1 MAEDANARIRVDID
15 TAAALANIKNLQRQ
29 ISAFHTS
36 MAKGGAAAAASSI
49 NLQQGLLNSINKTG
63 QFSATIKNVK
73 TTTDSFTNSLEKN
86 KLSMGEYFR
95 YSGAATKTFG
105 KLFRTEFDTI
115 NKVARERVKD
125 LQTQYIKMGRDA
137 NGAMQAIAVR
147 PLSLDMKNLG
157 TQTQIAAQRQALL
170 NQMLK
175 QGSTNL
181 LNFGKNTQ
189 WAGRQLMVGFT
200 IPLVMFG
207 SVASKTFMDL
217 EKQAIRFK
225 RVYGEMFTTTA
236 ETTKALE
243 EVKSLANEFTK
254 YGVAVAK
261 TMEIAADIAAMGRM
275 GADLNAQV
283 AETTRLAILG
293 GVEQSEALK
302 ATISLTDAFG
312 VSAEQLAGKIDFLNA
327 VENQT
332 VTSIEDLTIAIPKA
346 GPVVQQLGGD
356 VEDLTFF
363 LTAMRE
369 GGINASE
376 GANAL
381 KSGLASLIN
390 PAEKSAK
397 FLANL
402 GININGIVEANKGN
416 VKGIVIDFANALDT
430 LDPLNRARAIEQLFG
445 KFQFS
450 RLSTLFQNVTREGNQ
465 ASRVLK
471 LANATTEE
479 LAILSE
485 RELKRVEDSPMFKFQ
500 KAVEDIK
507 VTLVPLGE
515 AFLKAVTPVLEFGT
529 KILEKFNELDAGAK
543 QFVVGLTAI
552 AGVIGPVFLMGFG
565 LIANGV
571 ANVIKGFVFFKTAM
585 NRAGSASSQ
594 LGMQTEY
601 MTQQQLEASA
611 VAASLDQIHTK
622 LTQTFT
628 SEASAINN
636 LTASYN
642 RSIAAQALM
651 TGGAIKRT
659 RPTKKYASGVLSVPG
674 PKGAGDVIPAMLS
687 PGEAIIPAKQA
698 SKYSGFISSMISDNI
713 PGFVNGRNPFAQ
725 LGSMVRAPGV
735 KHGIMEGLL
744 RLLTGN
750 RKGMY
755 NSDQNYYKDS
765 VAKNFMRS
773 NPKVAVRMQDEDLIK
788 LINSKDKRYKSL
800 FETQTSR
807 AMDTPD
813 KRAFAENKLFGFGEN
828 LDPRQRPVYG
838 YLFNQER
845 NLRNTSKQRSFSL
858 FEALSGKERTLF
870 NRSSVKERFNA
881 TTGSLMNPKTFTYGN
896 TAMVLKK
903 KNIRDRTSFTYGDS
917 YNAANEKFATP
928 AKLGSRSTQAYNA
941 SKTSLDKDFFEA
953 QILGGFTL
961 KDVKKII
968 VTQPEL
974 IPQLQSLLRAQGIK
988 IPVGMPRFT
997 MLQRLRKIISRG
1009 KLGAETLP
1017 TIQPEG
1023 AYSNIPFGKKV
1034 PGYKDGIFSVPGPKG
1049 AGDIMPSM
1057 LSPGEAV
1064 IPAKPAKKYASLI
1077 QSMISDNIPGFEN
1090 SNVKK
1095 KSGMVVKDVKLKS
1108 SAGTTAAPPKARPA
1122 APKIAP
1128 PDTVTGY
1135 TEFVTAGLGRG
1146 RNSELN
1152 NRIASP
1158 KALAADFR
1166 SAGSMGMSPVV
1177 DAMLGAM
1184 GFKDQRQ
1191 IKKAIQGNPELAK
1204 NLKGFATGLSSG
1216 IANEL
1221 DKVPDALMGD
1231 PKLSSIAKKV
1241 GTATAKNF
1249 GPDIEKAFK
1258 TVQKDLTVAL
1268 DNTRERINSKNK
1280 ARAVERIP
1288 LKAEQS
1294 GYIGKSMKRFKNTG
1308 NLLGL
1313 TGNIPSDAVAAHLSE
1328 PKKVSLSEL
1337 EKTSTL
1343 SKKALEAK
1351 ARKLSGTK
1359 QVHREG
1365 QPQIKTIVPAGY
1377 TAKQS
1382 IAELEKVQ
1390 GVQKENVKAE
1400 EKVVKQKAKV
1410 VKEEAKT
1417 TKAKAATVKVEKET
1431 QVRAKRADAARKG
1444 WETRRAKTI
1453 ANQTINPDAP
1463 ESGKRKMSG
1472 GAIGMVATGAVMA
1485 GSMMP
1490 GAIGEISQ
1498 QLMMP
1503 VMLLSM
1509 MQQMLKPPL
1518 FHAAIAITAVVA
1530 GAIALKGAFDKA
1542 QDESMKLTEAMSGG
1556 AKSIKAFSEFS
1567 GKVSAGEIMDRR
1579 RESSLSQFAVQT
1591 GKTTFGES
1599 FVQSEAGKG
1608 MVSSAKQSISVL
1620 GKQATEGQ
1628 LVNQLVTAVAS
1639 GALDAMQARSIAAN
1653 IAQEIGDYSFG
1664 INVNAKL
1671 IELLGPNGEN
1681 LLNNPLEVR
1690 VKLVEDTRKS
1700 VVGQQPNL
1708 TAQADRAALASNI
1721 SGTAIVGGAAI
1732 GGAVGG
1738 VPGAV
1743 VGGIIGAGVTAYNLL
1758 ESLKGLG
1765 AASGAAV
1772 ASGQMALQVQQE
1784 MVDSLDVQYEKR
1796 IAAAKAAG
1804 DTEKADELTNQ
1815 HLEDRKVLLAENA
1828 KSTKAIVDMYKNEN
1842 FMGQGAM
1849 GQAVDKAIED
1859 FYANDPQQKALA
1871 IGARDQIVSA
1881 SGLKQE
1887 QEFQM
1892 KLLLSTGDL
1901 NPQQVLGLLNT
1912 FGKDNEQLT
1921 SVLNVITKFGTGEGN
1936 RAIQLMDLFV
1946 GKDNKPDAAAQK
1958 TFMMNL
1964 ESKDPTGAKKYL
1976 DMFAEASK
1984 LGGANIV
1991 PVDVV
1996 MDFYNNDPTKSLEF
2010 QNILDK
2016 INAVDGKISMDFVQ
2030 NLIGDAEFEKFKENQ
2045 AYFESLPPQQQKDF
2059 LSAYT
2064 NTMTMSGDKTM
2075 QDAWRSWVDTLPKEE
2090 KGRAF
2095 QDFAFNTAVRV
2106 VGDGTD
2112 TSAAVTETVKTPSS
2126 SGGRKSD
2133 PLDGILKSLQNI
2145 RKASIN
2151 AQGGMTELLKLF
2163 EKGKNISVFKGIE
2176 NQLLKLTSNTDFSS
2190 FIAGLDK
2197 KEQDLF
2203 ITVKNGN
2210 VALKQR
2216 GRLLEKAYQANAV
2229 GQFVLSQQKLVISS
2243 KNELAVRNLLIKSGY
2258 SYAEAVDMARDS
2270 EIQLAFAQANA
2281 IKKTKARRKAL
2292 KELEE
2297 ALKSG
2302 LAAQKAT
2309 LTAEEEFEDLYDKI
2323 QGKLDADKTAI
2334 ELKFKL
2340 DSAADDKIIRDA
2352 ENKIAEIQYKLD
2364 DQEAGLTLISDKEEV
2379 INEKYDKRLEALDKI
2394 KSVNDRIS
2402 QQQKNQLSL
2411 ADALSSGDIGAA
2423 ASAMQQIQQQF
2434 VSDSSAQQEDLIEK
2448 ARQQELLKVTTLIN
2462 GELKTR
2468 EQIEKTIKDLQ
2479 KEIFDIEEG
2488 RLEPALENNRIL
2500 IAARDEALLKLDQES
2515 DKWLAVKNSIEIA
2528 KYAALDYGKALAA
2541 ANALALQAIAQIKN
2555 PAPPSTPAP
2564 VVPQDVAPKNDVKA
2578 QLDGTPAPTPAPIPD
2593 PTPKTTISKPTK
2605 AELAKEAQAAITAKN
2620 QITAKKVTASVGGAA
2635 MNDPLGIKKIVPPSI
2650 MQSVND
2656 WGKGVQNSVTNW
2668 VKSIIPKAQPKP
2680 APKPATKPATKPV
2693 SSGVNTSTL
2702 AGILAAS
2709 NKPAPTPTKLSG
2721 PALRAAMKAGGG
2733 MVPRFANG
2741 GNVGYYPMGGLIPY
2755 KANGGLFQSVN
2766 TDSVAAMLTPGE
2778 FVIKRSAV
2786 ENFGADNL
2794 KSINNG
2800 TYDQGS
2806 VYNYSV
2812 SVNVKTDADASQIAK
2827 TVMTQIK
2834 QIDSQ
2839 RIRGV
2844 GLR

>member
-15 TAAALANIKNLQRQ
+15 TAEALANIKNLQRQ

-63 QFSATIKNVK
+63 QFSATIKTVK

-207 SVASKTFMDL
+207 SVASKTFMDM

-243 EVKSLANEFTK
+243 EIKDLANEFTK

-261 TMEIAADIAAMGRM
+261 TMELAADIAATGKM
-275 GADLNAQV
+275 GADLTAQV
-283 AETTRLAILG
+283 SEATRLAVLG
-293 GVEQSEALK
+293 GVEQAEALK

-332 VTSIEDLTIAIPKA
+332 VTSIEDLTVAIPKA

-356 VEDLTFF
+356 VQDLTFF

-381 KSGLASLIN
+381 KSGLASMIN
-390 PAEKSAK
+390 PTGKAAEMLEG
-397 FLANL
+397 F
-402 GININGIVEANKGN
+402 GINLKGIVDANKGN
-416 VKGIVIDFANALDT
+416 VKGIVIDFAKALDT
-430 LDPLNRARAIEQLFG
+430 LDPLNRAQAIEQLFG
-445 KFQFS
+445 KFQFA
-450 RLSTLFQNVTREGNQ
+450 RLSTLFQNVIKEGNQ

-485 RELKRVEDSPMFKFQ
+485 RELKKVEDSPMFKFQ

-585 NRAGSASSQ
+585 NKAGSASSQ

-674 PKGAGDVIPAMLS
+674 PKGAGDVVPAMLS

-713 PGFVNGRNPFAQ
+713 PGFRFGRNPFASILGRSNVGVRMQSQAFSQALASGNKKYQSGFATGTGDDFLSKYGLKKPKQKQ
-725 LGSMVRAPGV
+725 LRTKLEQDVFGLPGSTSAGQRPTYGFASSSPLQAILNTLLFGKTGARASGAMNPRSSKLDRYGDLSL
-735 KHGIMEGLL
+735 I
-744 RLLTGN
+744 T
-750 RKGMY
+750 KG
-755 NSDQNYYKDS
+755 S
-765 VAKNFMRS
+765 VAKRSSAYAGDILLDYSRNRNLSSSPAPMRGATRS
-773 NPKVAVRMQDEDLIK
+773 QSQAAQFGRFGQPFGNIPTGGNSFTTNPKPPYIETYTPGGFAFKEIDKIIARNPTIAKQLRAELKEAGLGSVR
-788 LINSKDKRYKSL
+788 
-800 FETQTSR
+800 
-807 AMDTPD
+807 
-813 KRAFAENKLFGFGEN
+813 
-828 LDPRQRPVYG
+828 V
-838 YLFNQER
+838 
-845 NLRNTSKQRSFSL
+845 
-858 FEALSGKERTLF
+858 
-870 NRSSVKERFNA
+870 
-881 TTGSLMNPKTFTYGN
+881 TGSNF
-896 TAMVLKK
+896 
-903 KNIRDRTSFTYGDS
+903 
-917 YNAANEKFATP
+917 AARLF
-928 AKLGSRSTQAYNA
+928 
-941 SKTSLDKDFFEA
+941 
-953 QILGGFTL
+953 
-961 KDVKKII
+961 KKI
-968 VTQPEL
+968 
-974 IPQLQSLLRAQGIK
+974 GI
-988 IPVGMPRFT
+988 
-997 MLQRLRKIISRG
+997 
-1009 KLGAETLP
+1009 
-1017 TIQPEG
+1017 
-1023 AYSNIPFGKKV
+1023 

-1077 QSMISDNIPGFEN
+1077 QSMIADNIPGFKD
-1090 SNVKK
+1090 SNVKD
-1095 KSGMVVKDVKLKS
+1095 KSGMVVKDVKLGS
-1108 SAGTTAAPPKARPA
+1108 SNSSVPARSPNPSDVKAYTNATMFLSEDDNQNLRAGKAGPEKLSASIRSGGALATSPL
-1122 APKIAP
+1122 I
-1128 PDTVTGY
+1128 
-1135 TEFVTAGLGRG
+1135 TEIVRAMG
-1146 RNSELN
+1146 NPSQSEIN
-1152 NRIASP
+1152 
-1158 KALAADFR
+1158 KAL
-1166 SAGSMGMSPVV
+1166 
-1177 DAMLGAM
+1177 
-1184 GFKDQRQ
+1184 K
-1191 IKKAIQGNPELAK
+1191 
-1204 NLKGFATGLSSG
+1204 
-1216 IANEL
+1216 
-1221 DKVPDALMGD
+1221 D
-1231 PKLSSIAKKV
+1231 PKLKKDLSSFANSFSSRLAAEVGSSKAPIGDAKFSEIAGKIAREEAALRGKDFAKATEKV
-1241 GTATAKNF
+1241 LTRATTYEDNTTQRINEKGKPRARGRSQMLSGVTSYRNQRESYKTTGAALGLSGTLPSKPFMAHITEPLKVSLAKFSGQLTATA
-1249 GPDIEKAFK
+1249 
-1258 TVQKDLTVAL
+1258 
-1268 DNTRERINSKNK
+1268 
-1280 ARAVERIP
+1280 
-1288 LKAEQS
+1288 EQS
-1294 GYIGKSMKRFKNTG
+1294 RKLLEAGKKIVYREG
-1308 NLLGL
+1308 
-1313 TGNIPSDAVAAHLSE
+1313 DA
-1328 PKKVSLSEL
+1328 
-1337 EKTSTL
+1337 
-1343 SKKALEAK
+1343 SKKI
-1351 ARKLSGTK
+1351 T
-1359 QVHREG
+1359 
-1365 QPQIKTIVPAGY
+1365 VPADT
-1377 TAKQS
+1377 TAKQA
-1382 IAELEKVQ
+1382 IAKLENQTSKT
-1390 GVQKENVKAE
+1390 N
-1400 EKVVKQKAKV
+1400 AKT

-1417 TKAKAATVKVEKET
+1417 TKEKAKVVKEDAKTTKTKAATVKVEKET
-1431 QVRAKRADAARKG
+1431 QAGVKRADAARKG

-1453 ANQTINPDAP
+1453 ANQAINPDAP

-1509 MQQMLKPPL
+1509 MQSILKPPL
-1518 FHAAIAITAVVA
+1518 LLAAAALTTVVA
-1530 GAIALKGAFDKA
+1530 GAIALKGVFDKA
-1542 QDESMKLTEAMSGG
+1542 QDESMKLTEAMGGG
-1556 AKSIKAFSEFS
+1556 AKSIQAFSEFS

-1599 FVQSEAGKG
+1599 FVKSEAGQG
-1608 MVSSAKQSISVL
+1608 MVASARQSIASS
-1620 GKQATEGQ
+1620 GRQSTESQ
-1628 LVNQLVTAVAS
+1628 LVNQLVTAVS
-1639 GALDAMQARSIAAN
+1639 TGALDAMQARSIAAN

-1690 VKLVEDTRKS
+1690 VKLIEDTR
-1700 VVGQQPNL
+1700 QNL
-1708 TAQADRAALASNI
+1708 SATQGAITKTADPFAVLGGNALRTGAMA
-1721 SGTAIVGGAAI
+1721 GAGALMGGPI
-1732 GGAVGG
+1732 GAVAGT
-1738 VPGAV
+1738 VA
-1743 VGGIIGAGVTAYNLL
+1743 GIALGAGETVEAFKNMGT
-1758 ESLKGLG
+1758 
-1765 AASGAAV
+1765 ASGAMV
-1772 ASGQMALQVQQE
+1772 AGGVIALQQQQE
-1784 MVDSLDVQYEKR
+1784 MVDSLDLQYERR
-1796 IAAAKAAG
+1796 IAEAKAAG
-1804 DTEKADELTNQ
+1804 DTAKADELANK
-1815 HLEDRKVLLAENA
+1815 HLQDRKSILAENA
-1828 KSTKAIVDMYKNEN
+1828 KTTKVVLDSYREAG
-1842 FMGQGAM
+1842 FAGQGAM
-1849 GQAVDKAIED
+1849 GQAVDKMIGDRFAD
-1859 FYANDPQQKALA
+1859 NPLQQSLAL
-1871 IGARDQIVSA
+1871 GAKDQIVSA
-1881 SGLKQE
+1881 SGLDQTQE
-1887 QEFQM
+1887 YQM
-1892 KLLLSTGDL
+1892 KLMLATGDL
-1901 NPQQVLGLLNT
+1901 DPQQILGLLNT
-1912 FGKDNEQLT
+1912 FGKDKEQLT
-1921 SVLNVITKFGTGEGN
+1921 TVLNVMTKFGAAEGN
-1936 RAIQLMDLFV
+1936 RALQLMNTFV
-1946 GKDNKPDAAAQK
+1946 DKDGNPDPVAQK

-1964 ESKDPTGAKKYL
+1964 ESKDPTGAAKYL

-1991 PVDVV
+1991 KTDVV
-1996 MDFYNNDPTKSLEF
+1996 MDFYNNNPGKALEF
-2010 QNILDK
+2010 QNMMDK
-2016 INAVDGKISMDFVQ
+2016 INAVDGKMSMAFVQ

-2059 LSAYT
+2059 MSAYT
-2064 NTMTMSGDKTM
+2064 NTMTMEGDPDM
-2075 QDAWRSWVDTLPKEE
+2075 QAAWKSWVSTLPEGE

-2095 QDFAFNTAVRV
+2095 QDFAINTAVRV
-2106 VGDGTD
+2106 TEAGQDAST
-2112 TSAAVTETVKTPSS
+2112 AVTEPVKPPS
-2126 SGGRKSD
+2126 SGGGRKAN

-2151 AQGGMTELLKLF
+2151 ALGGTKELFKLF

-2176 NQLLKLTSNTDFSS
+2176 NQLLNLTSNTDFSS

-2197 KEQDLF
+2197 KEQGLF
-2203 ITVKNGN
+2203 ITIKKGN
-2210 VALKQR
+2210 VELTKR
-2216 GRLLEKAYQANAV
+2216 GRLLEKAYTAKTV
-2229 GQFVLSQQKLVISS
+2229 GEFVLSQQKLVISS
-2243 KNELAVRNLLIKSGY
+2243 KNELAVRNLLVKSGY

-2281 IKKTKARRKAL
+2281 IKKTKARKKAL

-2340 DSAADDKIIRDA
+2340 DAAADDKIIREA
-2352 ENKIAEIQYKLD
+2352 ENQIAGIQYKLD

-2394 KSVNDRIS
+2394 KTINDRIS

-2423 ASAMQQIQQQF
+2423 AAAMQQIQQQF

-2448 ARQQELLKVTTLIN
+2448 ARQQELLNTTVLVN

-2479 KEIFDIEEG
+2479 KEIFEIEEG
-2488 RLEPALENNRIL
+2488 RLEPAQENNRVL
-2500 IAARDEALLKLDQES
+2500 LAARDEALLKLDQES
-2515 DKWLAVKNSIEIA
+2515 DKWLAVRNSIDLA
-2528 KYAALDYGKALAA
+2528 KTAATDYGKALAD
-2541 ANALALQAIAQIKN
+2541 ANALALQAIAQINN
-2555 PAPPSTPAP
+2555 PLAATGQEP
-2564 VVPQDVAPKNDVKA
+2564 VVPVVTEDVVSKDTATSKST
-2578 QLDGTPAPTPAPIPD
+2578 GTPTPTPPPAP
-2593 PTPKTTISKPTK
+2593 
-2605 AELAKEAQAAITAKN
+2605 AELTPQEIIARDQAASKAAFEASGLSASGYVKKIEAQEFAASAAAKEAKIKADQKSSKDAQEKSGLSVSAYVRQIEAAEAAKAAA
-2620 QITAKKVTASVGGAA
+2620 AKVAASKPVTKVVG
-2635 MNDPLGIKKIVPPSI
+2635 S
-2650 MQSVND
+2650 
-2656 WGKGVQNSVTNW
+2656 SVTQR
-2668 VKSIIPKAQPKP
+2668 VVSSKTSAP
-2680 APKPATKPATKPV
+2680 APGR
-2693 SSGVNTSTL
+2693 SIRSY
-2702 AGILAAS
+2702 
-2709 NKPAPTPTKLSG
+2709 
-2721 PALRAAMKAGGG
+2721 M
-2733 MVPRFANG
+2733 ANG
-2741 GNVGYYPMGGLIPY
+2741 GKVGYYPMGGLIPY
-2755 KANGGLFQSVN
+2755 KANGGLFQSRN

-2778 FVIKRSAV
+2778 FVVKRSAV
-2786 ENFGADNL
+2786 EKFGVDSL

>member
-332 VTSIEDLTIAIPKA
+332 ITSIEDLTIAIPKA

-416 VKGIVIDFANALDT
+416 VKGIVVDFANALDT

-450 RLSTLFQNVTREGNQ
+450 RLSTLFQNVVKEGNQ

-585 NRAGSASSQ
+585 NKAGSASSQ

-674 PKGAGDVIPAMLS
+674 PKGAGDVVPAMLS

-713 PGFVNGRNPFAQ
+713 PGFRFGRNPFASILGRSNVGVRMQSQAFSQALASGNKKYQSGFATGTGDDFLSKYGLKKPKQKQ
-725 LGSMVRAPGV
+725 LRANLEQNIFGLPGSTSGSKRPTYGFASSSPLQAILNTLLFGKTGARASGAMNPRSSKLDRYGD
-735 KHGIMEGLL
+735 ISLI
-744 RLLTGN
+744 T
-750 RKGMY
+750 KG
-755 NSDQNYYKDS
+755 S
-765 VAKNFMRS
+765 VAKRSSAYAGDILLDYSRNKNLLGSPAPMRGATS
-773 NPKVAVRMQDEDLIK
+773 SQSQAAQFGRFEQPFGSIQTGKNSFTTNPKPPYIETYTPGGFAFKEIDKIIARNPTIAKQLRAELKEAGLGSVR
-788 LINSKDKRYKSL
+788 
-800 FETQTSR
+800 
-807 AMDTPD
+807 
-813 KRAFAENKLFGFGEN
+813 
-828 LDPRQRPVYG
+828 V
-838 YLFNQER
+838 
-845 NLRNTSKQRSFSL
+845 
-858 FEALSGKERTLF
+858 
-870 NRSSVKERFNA
+870 
-881 TTGSLMNPKTFTYGN
+881 TGSNF
-896 TAMVLKK
+896 
-903 KNIRDRTSFTYGDS
+903 
-917 YNAANEKFATP
+917 AARLF
-928 AKLGSRSTQAYNA
+928 
-941 SKTSLDKDFFEA
+941 
-953 QILGGFTL
+953 
-961 KDVKKII
+961 KKI
-968 VTQPEL
+968 
-974 IPQLQSLLRAQGIK
+974 GI
-988 IPVGMPRFT
+988 
-997 MLQRLRKIISRG
+997 
-1009 KLGAETLP
+1009 
-1017 TIQPEG
+1017 
-1023 AYSNIPFGKKV
+1023 

-1077 QSMISDNIPGFEN
+1077 QSMIADNIPGFKD
-1090 SNVKK
+1090 SNVKD
-1095 KSGMVVKDVKLKS
+1095 KSGMVVKDVKLGS
-1108 SAGTTAAPPKARPA
+1108 SNSSVPARSPNPSDVKAYTNATMFLSEQDNEELRAGTADSKKLAASLKSGGALSTSPL
-1122 APKIAP
+1122 I
-1128 PDTVTGY
+1128 
-1135 TEFVTAGLGRG
+1135 TEIVRSMG
-1146 RNSELN
+1146 NSSQSQIN
-1152 NRIASP
+1152 
-1158 KALAADFR
+1158 KAL
-1166 SAGSMGMSPVV
+1166 
-1177 DAMLGAM
+1177 
-1184 GFKDQRQ
+1184 K
-1191 IKKAIQGNPELAK
+1191 
-1204 NLKGFATGLSSG
+1204 
-1216 IANEL
+1216 
-1221 DKVPDALMGD
+1221 D
-1231 PKLSSIAKKV
+1231 PKLAKDLSSFATSFSSRLAAEVAKSKVPMTDAKFSALAEKIAREEAALRGKKFAAATDEVFRRSTTYEDNTTQRINKEGKARARGRAQMLAGVPSYRNEKENYKATGSILGLGGTLPSKPFMAHITEPLKVSLAKFSGQLTATAEQSRKLLEAGKKIVYRQGDPSRKITVPASTTAKESIAKLENQTSK
-1241 GTATAKNF
+1241 TNAK
-1249 GPDIEKAFK
+1249 
-1258 TVQKDLTVAL
+1258 T
-1268 DNTRERINSKNK
+1268 
-1280 ARAVERIP
+1280 
-1288 LKAEQS
+1288 
-1294 GYIGKSMKRFKNTG
+1294 
-1308 NLLGL
+1308 
-1313 TGNIPSDAVAAHLSE
+1313 
-1328 PKKVSLSEL
+1328 
-1337 EKTSTL
+1337 
-1343 SKKALEAK
+1343 
-1351 ARKLSGTK
+1351 
-1359 QVHREG
+1359 
-1365 QPQIKTIVPAGY
+1365 
-1377 TAKQS
+1377 
-1382 IAELEKVQ
+1382 
-1390 GVQKENVKAE
+1390 
-1400 EKVVKQKAKV
+1400 

-1417 TKAKAATVKVEKET
+1417 TKEKAKVVKEDAKTTKTKAATVKVEKET
-1431 QVRAKRADAARKG
+1431 QAGAKRADAARKG

-1599 FVQSEAGKG
+1599 FVQSEAGQG

-1620 GKQATEGQ
+1620 GKQVTEGQ

-1639 GALDAMQARSIAAN
+1639 GALDAMQARSVAAN

-1743 VGGIIGAGVTAYNLL
+1743 VGGIIGAGVTAYNLV

-1772 ASGQMALQVQQE
+1772 ATGQMALQQQQE
-1784 MVDSLDVQYEKR
+1784 MVDSLDIQYEKR

-1946 GKDNKPDAAAQK
+1946 GEDNKADAVAQK
-1958 TFMMNL
+1958 TFMLNL
-1964 ESKDPTGAKKYL
+1964 EEKDPTGAKKYL

-1996 MDFYNNDPTKSLEF
+1996 MDFYNNNPTKSLEF
-2010 QNILDK
+2010 QNMLDK

-2106 VGDGTD
+2106 AGDGTD

-2151 AQGGMTELLKLF
+2151 AQGGVTELLKLF

-2197 KEQDLF
+2197 KEQDLY
-2203 ITVKNGN
+2203 ITIKNGN
-2210 VALKQR
+2210 VKLKER

-2281 IKKTKARRKAL
+2281 IKKTKARKKAL

-2309 LTAEEEFEDLYDKI
+2309 LTAEEEFDDLYGKI

-2352 ENKIAEIQYKLD
+2352 ENQIAGIQYKLD

-2448 ARQQELLKVTTLIN
+2448 ARQQELLNITTLVN

-2488 RLEPALENNRIL
+2488 RLEPALERNRIL
-2500 IAARDEALLKLDQES
+2500 IVARDEALIKLDQES

-2528 KYAALDYGKALAA
+2528 KYAALDYGKALAD
-2541 ANALALQAIAQIKN
+2541 ANALALQAVAQINN
-2555 PAPPSTPAP
+2555 PLAATGQEP
-2564 VVPQDVAPKNDVKA
+2564 VVPKDVVPKDTSTSKST
-2578 QLDGTPAPTPAPIPD
+2578 GTPTPTPPPAPASLTQQEIIARD
-2593 PTPKTTISKPTK
+2593 QAASQAAFEASGLSASGYVKKIEAQEYAAS
-2605 AELAKEAQAAITAKN
+2605 AAAKEAKIKADQKSSKDAQEKSGLSVSAYVRQIEAAEAAKAAA
-2620 QITAKKVTASVGGAA
+2620 AKAAASKPVTKVVG
-2635 MNDPLGIKKIVPPSI
+2635 S
-2650 MQSVND
+2650 
-2656 WGKGVQNSVTNW
+2656 SVTQR
-2668 VKSIIPKAQPKP
+2668 VVSSKTSAP
-2680 APKPATKPATKPV
+2680 APGR
-2693 SSGVNTSTL
+2693 SIRSY
-2702 AGILAAS
+2702 
-2709 NKPAPTPTKLSG
+2709 
-2721 PALRAAMKAGGG
+2721 M
-2733 MVPRFANG
+2733 ANG
-2741 GNVGYYPMGGLIPY
+2741 GKVGYYPMGGLIPY
-2755 KANGGLFQSVN
+2755 KANGGLFQSRN

-2778 FVIKRSAV
+2778 FVVKRSAV
-2786 ENFGADNL
+2786 EKFGVDSL